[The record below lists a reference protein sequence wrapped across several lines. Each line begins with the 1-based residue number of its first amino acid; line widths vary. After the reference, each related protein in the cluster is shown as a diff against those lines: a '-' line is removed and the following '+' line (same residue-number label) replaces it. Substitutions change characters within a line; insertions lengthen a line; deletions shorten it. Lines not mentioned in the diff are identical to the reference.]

1 MSAIEVRVPDIGDA
15 KDVEVIEICVGV
27 GDEVNVDDALIV
39 IESDKASMEVP
50 SSIAGSVVTIAVEIG
65 DLVNTDDLV
74 MTLESAE
81 APTEEPPQSD
91 VPAEPL
97 TDNAEELNEASEASA
112 EASRMAPSSAR
123 PESHSAAPAPNVPTG
138 GASQQVEVHVPDLDG
153 TEGVVVI
160 EILVESGSTV
170 EVGDPLIVLES
181 DKASM
186 EIPTPVSGVVD
197 SIHVTLEDEVTSD
210 ALIAKITTQQLQP
223 IPAEEPVEPIVA
235 DDDAVEVLAP
245 LPSERPSLESLIYAG
260 PAVRRLA
267 RELGVELS
275 LVNGSGAKGRIVKD
289 DVKAFVKGRIGQSAG
304 TLEVTTVEELPDFE
318 AYGDIERVELSRTRR
333 SGATNLGRSWSQVV
347 HVTQHDEA
355 DATELE
361 QFRKQL
367 NAEATSS
374 ESRLTALPF
383 IVKCCVHALKDMP
396 QFNSSVDLPNG
407 TLILKKYY
415 HIGIAVDTDEGLV
428 VPVVRDADQKGI
440 REIAQEIAELS
451 ELARNRRL
459 KPDQVSGA
467 SFTISNLGRVGGTGF
482 TPIVNWPEVA
492 ILGVGRLNTKPVWDG
507 ETFVPRAMLPLS
519 LSYDHRA
526 INGVEAGEYVR
537 NLTNL
542 LSDIRRLVL

>member
-1 MSAIEVRVPDIGDA
+1 M
-15 KDVEVIEICVGV
+15 
-27 GDEVNVDDALIV
+27 
-39 IESDKASMEVP
+39 
-50 SSIAGSVVTIAVEIG
+50 
-65 DLVNTDDLV
+65 
-74 MTLESAE
+74 
-81 APTEEPPQSD
+81 
-91 VPAEPL
+91 
-97 TDNAEELNEASEASA
+97 
-112 EASRMAPSSAR
+112 
-123 PESHSAAPAPNVPTG
+123 PTG

-197 SIHVTLEDEVTSD
+197 SIHVILEDEVTSD

-223 IPAEEPVEPIVA
+223 LPTESPVEPIVA
-235 DDDAVEVLAP
+235 DDEEVEILAP
-245 LPSERPSLESLIYAG
+245 LPSERPSAESLIYAG

-289 DVKAFVKGRIGQSAG
+289 DVKAFVKERIGRPSEA
-304 TLEVTTVEELPDFE
+304 LEVTAVEELPDFE
-318 AYGDIERVELSRTRR
+318 AFGEIERVELSRTRR

-383 IVKCCVHALKDMP
+383 IVKCCVHGLKDMP

-440 REIAQEIAELS
+440 RELAQEIAELS

-459 KPDQVSGA
+459 KPDQMSGA

-492 ILGVGRLNTKPVWDG
+492 ILGVGRLNTKPVWDS
-507 ETFVPRAMLPLS
+507 ESFAPRAMLPLS

-537 NLTNL
+537 NLAVL